1 MIMEK
6 KNRISIQIQP
16 RKELNQ
22 KTGTDNTTSWS
33 NQESAEEN
41 VSRNIGF
48 EEEHV
53 DLVNDWDDG
62 WHRDKKELEGPFK
75 QIEQTDLELAAGEE
89 ASNELDIFPD
99 HEHTNNWKTRDNRDN
114 WRYKESW
121 DRAEEDEHNIVIPLR
136 RFQSRKLNDSWDEQA
151 YVQKDTRGPGG
162 LFRKFKTS
170 SKVFLTAG
178 AAIGVGILIGMMVL
192 SVFSNFADI
201 PVSQKTNN
209 PSPDKT
215 EATTVV
221 GDEEAA
227 SLDGATLE
235 IIPSGNVQDGT
246 VQLPTRS
253 YYVVQAGA
261 FSELESGRRTLDI
274 HKSNGW
280 AGLLLEEGTPYRFYI
295 GLAGSKEDAGQLS
308 AYYNNQGVETYVKE
322 HLTPHVKGAKVQV
335 EENVLQLLP
344 GFLTKGDQLIIKLG
358 KVTAAGIQDPTYTLS
373 LEEWKSIQ
381 ELHMTF
387 LQEGK
392 QLFSKWDGEEKKYGE
407 QMVHNLNSGVNALEA
422 FRKKQHVSYL
432 WQVQQSSLNY
442 LNEYEN
448 LVANLN

>member
-16 RKELNQ
+16 RKELMQ
-22 KTGTDNTTSWS
+22 KTGTENGTESRMESREEGISENFTSWS
-33 NQESAEEN
+33 DQKSYEEDIASQ
-41 VSRNIGF
+41 VGF
-48 EEEHV
+48 EEGRSERT
-53 DLVNDWDDG
+53 NNWDDG
-62 WHRDKKELEGPFK
+62 WHRDEQEPDNPFN
-75 QIEQTDLELAAGEE
+75 QVEQSVSQTWYQAE
-89 ASNELDIFPD
+89 A
-99 HEHTNNWKTRDNRDN
+99 K
-114 WRYKESW
+114 
-121 DRAEEDEHNIVIPLR
+121 EEDESNTIIPLR
-136 RFQSRKLNDSWDEQA
+136 RFQSRKLNDSWDEQV
-151 YVQKDTRGPGG
+151 YVQKGTRGSSG
-162 LFRKFKTS
+162 LFKKLKTS

-192 SVFSNFADI
+192 SVFSNFADA
-201 PVSQKTNN
+201 PVSQATNTSQN
-209 PSPDKT
+209 TT

-221 GDEEAA
+221 GNEEGTI
-227 SLDGATLE
+227 LGDATLE

-261 FSELESGRRTLDI
+261 FSEVESGRRTLDI

-280 AGLLLEEGTPYRFYI
+280 AGLLLEEGAPYRFYI
-295 GLAGSKEDAGQLS
+295 GLAGSKEDASQLS

-322 HLTPHVKGAKVQV
+322 HLTPHVKEAKVQV
-335 EENVLQLLP
+335 DENVLQLLP
-344 GFLTKGDQLIIKLG
+344 AFLTKGDQLIIKLG
-358 KVTAAGIQDPTYTLS
+358 KVTATGIQDPTYTLS
-373 LEEWKSIQ
+373 PEEWKSIQ

-392 QLFSKWDGEEKKYGE
+392 QLFSKWGGDEKKYGE
-407 QMVHNLNSGVNALEA
+407 QMVHNLNTGVNALEA
-422 FRKKQHVSYL
+422 FQKKQHVSYL

-442 LNEYEN
+442 MNEYEN